1 MSAVI
6 ATPRIPSALLAL
18 RGELLEIVGL
28 EGVLD
33 AADVATRSAGAF
45 RDDSLQAGL
54 LVRPR
59 STEEV
64 SRVLRLCHA
73 HGQSV
78 VPQGGRTGLVHGSDA
93 RPEQLI
99 LSLERM
105 NRIEQI
111 DPLQRIAVVQA
122 GVVLQTLQ
130 EAATEQDLFFPLDL
144 GARGSATLGGN
155 VATNAGGNRVIRYG
169 MTRDLVLGVE
179 AVLADGTVLS
189 SLNRMLKNN
198 AGYDLKQLFIG
209 TEGSLGIVTRAVLR
223 LLERPRSQNLA
234 LLAVDRFAD
243 VVALLKFFDRRLG
256 GALSAFEV
264 MWRDFY
270 QLVTTPPARGSAPLP
285 QSHGWY
291 VLVEAQGGDVGRDGA
306 LFQDVLAAALE
317 EGLVVDAVVASSER
331 ERAALWALRDDVQQ
345 TNRHGI
351 AYMFDVSL
359 PVAEMERY
367 VGEVH
372 AALRARWPDVH
383 AWTFGHLGDG
393 NLHIAVRPPGE
404 GQQARLEVEE
414 ILYRPLAAFGGS
426 VSAEHGIGEEKRAY
440 LGLSRNAAEIATM
453 HTLKRALDPKGVLNP
468 GKVIAEPATQ
478 DETP

>member
-1 MSAVI
+1 M
-6 ATPRIPSALLAL
+6 LAL
-18 RGELLEIVGL
+18 RQALLTIVGPDGL
-28 EGVLD
+28 LD
-33 AADVATRSAGAF
+33 AVDIAQRSAGAF
-45 RDDSLQAGL
+45 RDDALQAGL

-59 STEEV
+59 STDEV
-64 SRVLRLCHA
+64 AQVLRLCHA

-93 RPEQLI
+93 RPDQLI

-122 GVVLQTLQ
+122 GVVLQALQ
-130 EAATEQDLFFPLDL
+130 DAVAEQDLFFPLDL

-179 AVLADGTVLS
+179 AVLANGSVLS
-189 SLNRMLKNN
+189 SLNRMIKNN

-209 TEGSLGIVTRAVLR
+209 TEGGLGVVTRVVLR

-234 LLAVDRFAD
+234 LLAVDRFEQ
-243 VVALLKFFDRRLG
+243 VIALLKYFDRALG

-264 MWRDFY
+264 MWSDFY
-270 QLVTTPPARGSAPLP
+270 ELVTRPPAKGSAPLP
-285 QSHGWY
+285 HGHGWY
-291 VLVEAQGGDVGRDGA
+291 VLVESQGGDIARDGQV
-306 LFQDVLAAALE
+306 FQDVLAAALE
-317 EGLVVDAVVASSER
+317 DGLLADAVIAASER
-331 ERAALWALRDDVQQ
+331 ERTALWSLRDDVLQ
-345 TNRHGI
+345 TNRHGT

-367 VGEVH
+367 VHDAH

-383 AWTFGHLGDG
+383 LWTFGHLGDG
-393 NLHIAVRPPGE
+393 NLHFAVRPPGTDQE
-404 GQQARLEVEE
+404 ARPEVEE

-426 VSAEHGIGEEKRAY
+426 VSAEHGIGEEKRRY
-440 LGLSRNAAEIATM
+440 LDISRSAAEIAAM
-453 HTLKRALDPKGVLNP
+453 RVLKQALDPKGILNP
-468 GKVIAEPATQ
+468 GKVLA
-478 DETP
+478 DD